1 MNRTSKWLLLALLLL
16 ILHMV
21 MLVAVATPLG
31 PSTRTYAFP
40 YGSLEE
46 REIIA
51 FVLLEGVAAF
61 LLLLGFGYTVL
72 RDD

>member
-1 MNRTSKWLLLALLLL
+1 
-16 ILHMV
+16 MV